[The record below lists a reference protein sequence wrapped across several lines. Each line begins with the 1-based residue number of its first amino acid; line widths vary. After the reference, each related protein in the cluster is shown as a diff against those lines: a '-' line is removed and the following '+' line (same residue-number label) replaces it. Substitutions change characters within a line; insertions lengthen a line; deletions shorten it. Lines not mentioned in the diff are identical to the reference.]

1 MGELEEFE
9 IDSRI
14 EKLIWRSIGRKSVRK
29 MAEETG
35 LPVEMVARIR
45 TELLDG
51 VDELTIDQKRTK
63 LLVDL
68 QDIAD
73 TARSDYDSADD
84 TDSGSKLLTVAVGA
98 IKTVLGEMRQ
108 IEKSSSGAIDA
119 LNQMRIRELMR
130 LVDTTVTRTLEE
142 VATTH
147 DLELTELL
155 GIFQS
160 QLIPAARELDS
171 R

>member
-35 LPVEMVARIR
+35 LPVETVARIR

-130 LVDTTVTRTLEE
+130 LIDLTVAKTFAVLSERHGLAEDE
-142 VATTH
+142 MY
-147 DLELTELL
+147 E
-155 GIFQS
+155 IFQGF
-160 QLIPAARELDS
+160 LKPAAMELQE
-171 R
+171 

>member
-1 MGELEEFE
+1 MSELEEFE

-14 EKLIWRSIGRKSVRK
+14 EKLIWRSIGRKPVRK

-130 LVDTTVTRTLEE
+130 LIDLTVAKTFAVLSERHGLEE
-142 VATTH
+142 
-147 DLELTELL
+147 DEMYE
-155 GIFQS
+155 IFQGF
-160 QLIPAARELDS
+160 LKPAAMELQE
-171 R
+171 

>member
-1 MGELEEFE
+1 MSELEEFE

-35 LPVEMVARIR
+35 LPVETVARIR

-130 LVDTTVTRTLEE
+130 LIDLTVAKTFAVLSERHGLEE
-142 VATTH
+142 
-147 DLELTELL
+147 DEMYE
-155 GIFQS
+155 IFQGF
-160 QLIPAARELDS
+160 LKPAAMELQE
-171 R
+171 

>member
-1 MGELEEFE
+1 MSELEEFE

-119 LNQMRIRELMR
+119 LNQMRVRELLR
-130 LVDTTVTRTLEE
+130 LIEVTVTRTFSRISERHGISEDEMLE
-142 VATTH
+142 VFHSYLA
-147 DLELTELL
+147 
-155 GIFQS
+155 
-160 QLIPAARELDS
+160 PAAAELEQ
-171 R
+171 

>member
-35 LPVEMVARIR
+35 LPVEIVARIR

-130 LVDTTVTRTLEE
+130 LIDLTVAKSFSRISERYGIAESELFE
-142 VATTH
+142 VFNSY
-147 DLELTELL
+147 L
-155 GIFQS
+155 G
-160 QLIPAARELDS
+160 PAAAEMEHS
-171 R
+171 

>member
-1 MGELEEFE
+1 MSELEEFE

-130 LVDTTVTRTLEE
+130 LIDLTVAKTFAVLSERHGLEE
-142 VATTH
+142 
-147 DLELTELL
+147 DEMYE
-155 GIFQS
+155 IFQGF
-160 QLIPAARELDS
+160 LKPAAMELQE
-171 R
+171 

>member
-1 MGELEEFE
+1 MSELEEFE

-35 LPVEMVARIR
+35 LPVETVARIR

-160 QLIPAARELDS
+160 HLIPAARELDS

>member
-1 MGELEEFE
+1 MSELEEFE

-35 LPVEMVARIR
+35 LPVETVARIR

-130 LVDTTVTRTLEE
+130 LIDLTVAKTFAVLSERHGLEE
-142 VATTH
+142 
-147 DLELTELL
+147 DEMYE
-155 GIFQS
+155 IFQGF
-160 QLIPAARELDS
+160 LKPAAMEIQE
-171 R
+171 

>member
-1 MGELEEFE
+1 MSELEEFE

-35 LPVEMVARIR
+35 LPVETVARIR

-130 LVDTTVTRTLEE
+130 LIDLTVAKTFAVLSERHGLAEDE
-142 VATTH
+142 MY
-147 DLELTELL
+147 E
-155 GIFQS
+155 IFQGF
-160 QLIPAARELDS
+160 LKPAAMELQE
-171 R
+171 

>member
-1 MGELEEFE
+1 MSELEEFE

-130 LVDTTVTRTLEE
+130 LIDLTVAKTFAVLSERHGLEE
-142 VATTH
+142 
-147 DLELTELL
+147 DEMY
-155 GIFQS
+155 GIFQGF
-160 QLIPAARELDS
+160 LKPAAMELQE
-171 R
+171 

>member
-35 LPVEMVARIR
+35 LPVETVARIR

-130 LVDTTVTRTLEE
+130 LIDLTVAKTFAVLSERHGLEE
-142 VATTH
+142 
-147 DLELTELL
+147 DEMYE
-155 GIFQS
+155 IFQGF
-160 QLIPAARELDS
+160 LKPAAMELQE
-171 R
+171 

>member
-108 IEKSSSGAIDA
+108 IEKSSNGAVEA

-130 LVDTTVTRTLEE
+130 LIDLTVAKTFAVLSERHGLEE
-142 VATTH
+142 
-147 DLELTELL
+147 DEMY
-155 GIFQS
+155 GIFQGF
-160 QLIPAARELDS
+160 LKPAAMELQE
-171 R
+171 

>member
-1 MGELEEFE
+1 MSELEEFE

-35 LPVEMVARIR
+35 LPVETVARIR

-108 IEKSSSGAIDA
+108 IEKSNTGAIDA

-130 LVDTTVTRTLEE
+130 LIDLTVAKTFAVLSERHGLEE
-142 VATTH
+142 
-147 DLELTELL
+147 DEMYE
-155 GIFQS
+155 IFQGF
-160 QLIPAARELDS
+160 LKPAAMELQE
-171 R
+171 